1 MAFLLS
7 VSTNALATAAR
18 QSVRILLWQALWIGA
33 LATIF
38 AVTLGTKAAVSALVG
53 GGIGLVWTVYMALV
67 LFKHSLTY
75 GVRLSAISFFAGWL
89 FKVVV
94 TVSLLVIALRSKALT
109 PLFVL
114 AGLFGAMV
122 ALLVV
127 VCVREASMRMTLM
140 ASESGGDHGGG
151 LSGYIAHHL
160 THLASDKQSGLFDI
174 SVVHWDTLFFSLL
187 CAAIVLLAFG
197 LAARRATAGVPG
209 KFQSAVEM
217 LVEMVDEQAKTLVK
231 GKLTYIAPLALTVFA
246 WVTLMNAI
254 DLLPVDWLPSA
265 AHKAVGVEYL
275 RPLPT
280 ADINATLGMAVGT
293 LLLVFYYSLKIKGP
307 AGWAHELVMAPFGMV
322 KLSANPLTWIGAL
335 LLAVANLGMNIVEYV
350 AARCRTACVC
360 TATCTPASSSSS

>member
-1 MAFLLS
+1 
-7 VSTNALATAAR
+7 
-18 QSVRILLWQALWIGA
+18 
-33 LATIF
+33 
-38 AVTLGTKAAVSALVG
+38 
-53 GGIGLVWTVYMALV
+53 
-67 LFKHSLTY
+67 
-75 GVRLSAISFFAGWL
+75 
-89 FKVVV
+89 
-94 TVSLLVIALRSKALT
+94 
-109 PLFVL
+109 
-114 AGLFGAMV
+114 
-122 ALLVV
+122 
-127 VCVREASMRMTLM
+127 MRMTLM

-160 THLASDKQSGLFDI
+160 THLASDKQTGLFDL

-265 AHKAVGVEYL
+265 AHKVVGVEYL

-307 AGWAHELVMAPFGMV
+307 AGWAHELVTAPFGMV

-335 LLAVANLGMNIVEYV
+335 LLAAANLGMNVVEYV
-350 AARCRTACVC
+350 GRTLSHGMRLYGNMYAGELIFFLIAGLGGSLTVVGVVMHLITG
-360 TATCTPASSSSS
+360 TAWAIFHILIVLLQAFIFMMLTLVYIGQAHEHH